1 MADSLSDRIQVSR
14 MFRAVPLRGPQAP
27 SALCVPVAGTSQVA
41 GAETRESRLR
51 GFRFLGIMPSVF
63 VPGGRAVRHSS
74 DCASPKRTLKL
85 LQSVL
90 AGDHGF
96 EEMAQF
102 TVVRIGD
109 ALLGTVPFEA
119 TTTVGARMRDAMREA
134 AGTTQSPGRVMVL
147 GLVNN
152 YIGYVPTLLEYQQQY
167 YEGGS
172 ALYGP
177 ASAQVY
183 TEQLAGLTRALA
195 ASGWTS
201 PNVEVPEFPSFASN
215 PASLVSFRWGTLPA
229 FAPTDLRLRSRDG
242 RPELRWEDDEPG
254 WVIVHR
260 PRVVTVERFQNGEWR
275 PVAGDGTLDLEI
287 RWLRDRSGGRAEWSA
302 LWVAPAGT
310 GRFRFRVIDPRRP
323 LEGVTAE
330 FSR

>member
-1 MADSLSDRIQVSR
+1 LK
-14 MFRAVPLRGPQAP
+14 
-27 SALCVPVAGTSQVA
+27 
-41 GAETRESRLR
+41 
-51 GFRFLGIMPSVF
+51 GFRFLGILPSVF
-63 VPGGRAVRHSS
+63 VPGGRAILPSS
-74 DCASPKRTLKL
+74 TCASPKRTLKL

-102 TVVRIGD
+102 TVARIGD
-109 ALLGTVPFEA
+109 ALLGAVPFEP

-134 AGTTQSPGRVMVL
+134 AGTTEPPRRVMVL
-147 GLVNN
+147 GIANN
-152 YIGYVPTLLEYQQQY
+152 YIGYVPTLLEYPQQY

-177 ASAQVY
+177 ASARVY

-195 ASGWTS
+195 AAGWTS
-201 PNVEVPEFPSFASN
+201 PKVEVPAFPSFASN
-215 PASLVSFRWGTLPA
+215 PASLVPFRWGTPPG
-229 FAPTDLRLRSRDG
+229 FAPTDLRLRTRDG

-254 WVIVHR
+254 WVLVHR
-260 PRVVTVERFQNGEWR
+260 PRVVVVERFQNGDWM

-310 GRFRFRVIDPRRP
+310 GRFRFRVIDPGRP
-323 LEGVTAE
+323 HDGATAE
-330 FSR
+330 FTR